1 MAILWLPNFK
11 ENVDMN
17 KDIAFCIRKNCPDTE
32 CFRHMSQLEPGDIV
46 NMADMYDKDSCPPQ
60 SVEIKIEEG

>member
-1 MAILWLPNFK
+1 
-11 ENVDMN
+11 MN
-17 KDIAFCIRKNCPDTE
+17 KDIAFCIRKNCPNTE